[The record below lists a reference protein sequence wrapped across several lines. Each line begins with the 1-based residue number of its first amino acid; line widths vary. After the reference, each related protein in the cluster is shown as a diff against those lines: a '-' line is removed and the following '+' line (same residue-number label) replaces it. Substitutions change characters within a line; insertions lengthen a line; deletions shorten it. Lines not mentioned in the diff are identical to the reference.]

1 MVFMEACIV
10 FKKKGG
16 YGCMLPLI
24 VFKYRLRQEGLMTT
38 EKAENL

>member
-10 FKKKGG
+10 FDNQGG
-16 YGCMLPLI
+16 YSCMLPLI
-24 VFKYRLRQEGLMTT
+24 VFKYRLCQEGLMTT